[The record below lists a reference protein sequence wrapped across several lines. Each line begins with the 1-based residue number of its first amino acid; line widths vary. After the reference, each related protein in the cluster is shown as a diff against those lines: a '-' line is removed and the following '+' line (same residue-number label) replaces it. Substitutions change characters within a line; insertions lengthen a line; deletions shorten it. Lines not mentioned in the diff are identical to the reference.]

1 MLSIRKLVKIT
12 WATKP
17 VIASFSLLVSIIWSI
32 SPIVEIILIG
42 KVVSSLSVGFDSNSN
57 YIFDIVMYLSW
68 AFLIPNVA
76 RKIQDILDVYIGKY
90 TQEKLTSLILK
101 KASSISLR
109 FLELSESRNSI
120 YRILS
125 NQIHDGQKFVYEAV
139 STICRIIRIIMIV
152 GFITWYS
159 PVILLIIV
167 GVTIPTVL
175 IRNIVKKSEIEQSM
189 ANTEQERFTSVLY
202 SLFFERSSAPEM
214 WIYGVRAILSIRW
227 RKENREYEECNNQ
240 FENKQAFY
248 SILSNII
255 QSAGNL
261 GSLLIL
267 MYLAINGK
275 MQIDAIVSC
284 FFGLQILQASIIQ
297 IMDGIVEVVQSKVLI
312 NEFNEV
318 MSLEDEASE
327 SKQNSSCAIDSM
339 PPAIEF
345 KNVSYRYPGCDQY
358 ALKNVSLTI
367 NSGEKLALVGENG
380 TGKSTIVRLILGLDK
395 PTTGEILINGK
406 KISECYD
413 EVRANCTAMFQD
425 FVKYELSVKNNIV
438 ISDYKMKDEKN
449 KFDAAIDW
457 ADAKDIIENLSE
469 GENTIMVKGGELS
482 GGQWQKV
489 ASARTRFRE
498 GHLVVLDE
506 PNAAID
512 AFHEVTMYRKFMELF
527 KGCTAVI
534 VSHRL
539 SIARICDKIVVLEG
553 NTVAEYGSHN
563 ALVEMQDGIY
573 KKMFYSQSELYA

>member
-12 WATKP
+12 WSTKP
-17 VIASFSLLVSIIWSI
+17 VIAAFSLLVSIIWSI
-32 SPIVEIILIG
+32 SPIIEIILIG
-42 KVVSSLSVGFDSNSN
+42 KVVSSLSMGISGSSN
-57 YIFDIVMYLSW
+57 YVFDIVMYLSW

-90 TQEKLTSLILK
+90 TQEKLTSLILE

-109 FLELSESRNSI
+109 YLELPDSRNSI

-139 STICRIIRIIMIV
+139 STICKIIRIVMIV
-152 GFITWYS
+152 GFISWYS

-175 IRNIVKKSEIEQSM
+175 IRNTVKKSEIEQSK

-202 SLFFERSSAPEM
+202 QLFFERSSAPEM
-214 WIYGVRAILSIRW
+214 WIYGVRSILAIRW
-227 RKENREYEECNNQ
+227 RKENREYEKCNIQ
-240 FENKQAFY
+240 FENKQLFY

-255 QSAGNL
+255 QSVGNL

-275 MQIDAIVSC
+275 MQNDAIVSC
-284 FFGLQILQASIIQ
+284 FFALQILQASIIQ
-297 IMDGIVEVVQSKVLI
+297 IMDGIVDVVQSKELI
-312 NEFNEV
+312 NEYNEV
-318 MSLEDEASE
+318 MALEDEVCG
-327 SKQNSSCAIDSM
+327 SKQNNGSVIESI

-345 KNVSYRYPGCDQY
+345 KNVSYKYPGCHQY
-358 ALKNVSLTI
+358 ALKNVSLKV
-367 NSGEKLALVGENG
+367 NPGEKLALVGENG
-380 TGKSTIVRLILGLDK
+380 AGKSTIVRLILGLDK

-406 KISECYD
+406 KISECFD
-413 EVRANCTAMFQD
+413 EVRENCTAMFQD
-425 FVKYELSVKNNIV
+425 FVKYELSVRDNIV
-438 ISDYKMKDEKN
+438 ISDHEKKN
-449 KFDAAIDW
+449 DNQKFEEAIEW
-457 ADAKDIIENLSE
+457 ADAKEIIDNLSD
-469 GENTIMVKGGELS
+469 GINTIMVRGGELS
-482 GGQWQKV
+482 GGQWQKI
-489 ASARTRFRE
+489 ASARTRFRD
-498 GHLVVLDE
+498 GNLVVLDE

-512 AFHEVTMYRKFMELF
+512 AFHEVAMYKKFMELF
-527 KGCTAVI
+527 EGCTAII

-539 SIARICDKIVVLEG
+539 SIARICDKILVLEG

-563 ALVEMQDGIY
+563 ALVEKQDGIY

>member
-12 WATKP
+12 WSTKP

-32 SPIVEIILIG
+32 SPIIEIILIG
-42 KVVSSLSVGFDSNSN
+42 KVVSSLSVGFKSNTN
-57 YIFDIVMYLSW
+57 YIFDIVMYLCW

-76 RKIQDILDVYIGKY
+76 RKIQEILDMYIGKY

-101 KASSISLR
+101 KVSSISLR

-139 STICRIIRIIMIV
+139 STICKIIRIIMIV

-175 IRNIVKKSEIEQSM
+175 IRNVVKKSEIEQSK

-227 RKENREYEECNNQ
+227 RKENREYEKCNNQ

-284 FFGLQILQASIIQ
+284 FFALQLLQASIIQ
-297 IMDGIVEVVQSKVLI
+297 IMDGIVDVVQSKVLI

-318 MSLEDEASE
+318 MSLEDEVCGNI
-327 SKQNSSCAIDSM
+327 QNSSAIDSI

-358 ALKNVSLTI
+358 ALRDVSLKI

-395 PTTGEILINGK
+395 PTSGEILINGK
-406 KISECYD
+406 EISECYD
-413 EVRANCTAMFQD
+413 EVRANRTAMFQD
-425 FVKYELSVKNNIV
+425 FVKYELSVKDNIV
-438 ISDYKMKDEKN
+438 ISDHEKKN
-449 KFDAAIDW
+449 ENIKLEAAIDW
-457 ADAKDIIENLSE
+457 AEAKNIIENLSD
-469 GENTIMVKGGELS
+469 GINTIMVKGGELS
-482 GGQWQKV
+482 GGQWQKI

-498 GHLVVLDE
+498 GNLVVLDE

-512 AFHEVTMYRKFMELF
+512 AFHEVTMYKKFMEMFL
-527 KGCTAVI
+527 GSTAVI

-539 SIARICDKIVVLEG
+539 SIARICDKIIVLEG
-553 NTVAEYGSHN
+553 NTIAEYGSHN
-563 ALVEMQDGIY
+563 ALLEKHDGLY